1 MTGEIIATNKES
13 FMLKKTPPEELGPR
27 AEVAVISRPNFQS
40 AVFHIKGTALVMN
53 KFSSTNRHAMMEKQQ
68 QGSQSRKGK
77 QRKAKDF
84 NAVYEGAMHKMADG
98 RYGFAAPG
106 LRNALISACR
116 LVGFKMTIAKLSIF
130 VEADGLDE
138 DDGTPLVAIAGA
150 PVRKDM
156 AVRLADGSTDII
168 ARPFFE
174 EWSAD
179 VRLKWDADQFSSQDV
194 ANLLMRAGTQV
205 GIGAGRHDS
214 KSSTGMGWG
223 TFEVVMSVGEA
234 Q

>member
-1 MTGEIIATNKES
+1 
-13 FMLKKTPPEELGPR
+13 MLTKAPPQEPGSEPR
-27 AEVAVISRPNFQS
+27 TEVAVVSRPNFQT
-40 AVFHIKGTALVMN
+40 AAFHIKGTALVMN
-53 KFSSTNRHAMMEKQQ
+53 KFSSANRTAMMKKQQ
-68 QGSQSRKGK
+68 QGSQSRKGQ

-84 NAVYEGAMHKMADG
+84 DAVYRGAMHVMSDG

-130 VEADGLDE
+130 VEADGLDA
-138 DDGTPLVAIAGA
+138 DDGTPLVAITGE

-156 AVRLADGSTDII
+156 AVRLADGSTDIV

-174 EWSAD
+174 TWSAE
-179 VRLKWDADQFSSQDV
+179 VRLKWDADQFSSTDIV
-194 ANLLMRAGTQV
+194 NLLMRAGTQV

-223 TFEVVMSVGEA
+223 CFEVSMSVGGEDEREE
-234 Q
+234 